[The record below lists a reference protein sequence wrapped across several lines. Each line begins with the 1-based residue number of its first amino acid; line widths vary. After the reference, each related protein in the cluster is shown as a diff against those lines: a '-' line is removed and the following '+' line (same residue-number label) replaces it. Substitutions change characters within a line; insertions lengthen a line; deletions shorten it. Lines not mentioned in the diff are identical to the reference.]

1 MVKVA
6 NDLVSCLCL
15 ATGSMGRVLKTVDF
29 GKGTGFLRS
38 GKFIPNSDKMERS
51 FCKSENFNAWE
62 FEKLKELQTPEIL
75 SGKTN
80 TLRKFTHAGLGSHY
94 CKIRAKA

>member
-1 MVKVA
+1 
-6 NDLVSCLCL
+6 
-15 ATGSMGRVLKTVDF
+15 MG
-29 GKGTGFLRS
+29 
-38 GKFIPNSDKMERS
+38 RS

-62 FEKLKELQTPEIL
+62 YEKLKELQTPEIL

-94 CKIRAKA
+94 FKIRGKA